1 MGYDRWM
8 LSPISRGEASL
19 DNERAKG
26 GGGGGEEEGE
36 GGELGILGEK
46 NHMVSVR
53 VLKKAQE

>member
-19 DNERAKG
+19 DNERARG
-26 GGGGGEEEGE
+26 GGE
-36 GGELGILGEK
+36 GGELGKLRESDLK

-53 VLKKAQE
+53 VLKKAPE

>member
-1 MGYDRWM
+1 M
-8 LSPISRGEASL
+8 
-19 DNERAKG
+19 DNERAR